1 MNFPLKSL
9 FKIFSISNFISEYFI
24 FTIIQINAKKTMQ
37 IINGYIIDILFR
49 FLRKAF
55 IILNIITPKRIKAII
70 KIIGKKCNFI
80 KT

>member
-1 MNFPLKSL
+1 L
-9 FKIFSISNFISEYFI
+9 
-24 FTIIQINAKKTMQ
+24 
-37 IINGYIIDILFR
+37 
-49 FLRKAF
+49 